1 MKQVSN
7 FADRMKE
14 YIKSHDGM
22 TYEALSK
29 LTGENPQ
36 TLNRYT
42 LGQRVPKIDSA
53 VNIALKLGIS
63 PMWLQGFDEPMQLNV
78 SSPNFSETK
87 RSTAE
92 ENLLSDFHK
101 LNQKGREAALSA
113 IKGFTCL
120 PEYTEAKGEEVG

>member
-14 YIKSHDGM
+14 YMKSHDGM

-63 PMWLQGFDEPMQLNV
+63 PMWLQGFDEPMQVNV
-78 SSPNFSETK
+78 SSPDFSKTK

-92 ENLLSDFHK
+92 ESLLSDFRK
-101 LNQKGREAALSA
+101 LNRKGQEAALAA

-120 PEYTEAKGEEVG
+120 PEYTEAKNEEVG